1 MLPDDSK
8 PFDVVCSANDIPN
21 GCVLMP
27 FDDDEHEHVIRYQ
40 SRQLMA
46 AERNYPV
53 HDKEL
58 LAMQYAL
65 IKFRVYLLGEQ
76 SFAVYTDHASLL
88 AAPGKNNIL
97 ADALSR
103 RPDCDP
109 CEALGHQVADVDNDE
124 NEFAICIASGINLTF
139 TTPTLPLGDEIAAAY
154 DEDPIYADILKHLCS
169 PSDATLGDLP
179 RPTRN
184 QIDRY
189 QFDGDSLTCSIDRFN
204 DPRVVVPNDADLR
217 ACIIHAFHDASIKGH
232 LGRKKTYA
240 ALSRDFYWLHMYK
253 CVRKWPSVQPA
264 DRSAVS
270 DVILQR
276 QSISRFERDALQIP
290 VNKHNENAD
299 KHGRKNVNAF
309 KRVGRLKRYHPT
321 EILNQAQSTKIDQP
335 SRRRHT
341 GQSGCE
347 QYHRKGLAPIVDSE
361 GDTRWIVDHI
371 VAHEY
376 PPEVSVWR
384 NSAARAVPAARRYRV
399 RWLEYNPEDDTW
411 EPHVNLLHGVPD
423 VILKYEFSVSSGNE
437 AVGRPADT
445 TNETVDASNDDAT
458 VCNDENTKHRTGDH
472 YVVSSTHRS
481 DFNYHGNTV
490 KKGTYVWTATGST
503 DDSNTTFTCGAQVQ
517 TRVNKGDAHEMSNTP
532 TTS

>member
-253 CVRKWPSVQPA
+253 CAPLR
-264 DRSAVS
+264 RT
-270 DVILQR
+270 L
-276 QSISRFERDALQIP
+276 
-290 VNKHNENAD
+290 
-299 KHGRKNVNAF
+299 
-309 KRVGRLKRYHPT
+309 PT
-321 EILNQAQSTKIDQP
+321 RGGKMQEQDLST
-335 SRRRHT
+335 
-341 GQSGCE
+341 
-347 QYHRKGLAPIVDSE
+347 A
-361 GDTRWIVDHI
+361 
-371 VAHEY
+371 
-376 PPEVSVWR
+376 
-384 NSAARAVPAARRYRV
+384 N
-399 RWLEYNPEDDTW
+399 
-411 EPHVNLLHGVPD
+411 
-423 VILKYEFSVSSGNE
+423 
-437 AVGRPADT
+437 
-445 TNETVDASNDDAT
+445 
-458 VCNDENTKHRTGDH
+458 
-472 YVVSSTHRS
+472 
-481 DFNYHGNTV
+481 
-490 KKGTYVWTATGST
+490 
-503 DDSNTTFTCGAQVQ
+503 FT
-517 TRVNKGDAHEMSNTP
+517 P
-532 TTS
+532 